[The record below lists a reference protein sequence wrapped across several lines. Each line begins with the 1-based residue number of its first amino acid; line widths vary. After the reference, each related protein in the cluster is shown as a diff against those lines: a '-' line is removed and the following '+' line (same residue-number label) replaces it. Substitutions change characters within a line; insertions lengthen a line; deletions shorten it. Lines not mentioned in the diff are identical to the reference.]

1 MSRRKIAGIVA
12 GFTVFGTVFGSAA
25 SLGGITSGNVSA
37 DQATV
42 NSCDTDG
49 VTTAYASS
57 WDATD
62 ERYEVTSVTVS
73 NISDNCDGRTI
84 SVSLTDSTGAQIGSG
99 TNTVPGALVQ
109 SVAVTMS
116 TAASAQSTVGV
127 HVSIA

>member
-1 MSRRKIAGIVA
+1 MSRRTIAGVVA
-12 GFTVFGTVFGSAA
+12 GLTVFGAVFAAAA
-25 SLGGITSGNVSA
+25 SLGGITGGTVGADDAVVS
-37 DQATV
+37 
-42 NSCDTDG
+42 SCDTDG
-49 VTTAYASS
+49 VTTSYASA

-99 TNTVPGALVQ
+99 TNTVPGVLVT
-109 SVAVTMS
+109 SVSVSMS
-116 TAASAQSTVGV
+116 PAASAEATVGV